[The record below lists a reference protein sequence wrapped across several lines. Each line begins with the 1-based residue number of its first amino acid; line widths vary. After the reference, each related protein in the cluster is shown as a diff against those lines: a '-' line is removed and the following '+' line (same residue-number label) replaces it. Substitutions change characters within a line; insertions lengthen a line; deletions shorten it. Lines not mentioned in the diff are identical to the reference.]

1 MTGKQ
6 WTALGLL
13 GSGLLGVGTMALFA
27 SGRTKEAYA
36 IAGSAALVSA
46 ILVAAH
52 AMDPDDAPAAHA
64 GGGGAGNTLPG
75 TGL

>member
-13 GSGLLGVGTMALFA
+13 GSGLLGVGVMALFA
-27 SGRTKEAYA
+27 TGRSKEAYA

-46 ILVAAH
+46 ILVSAH
-52 AMDPDDAPAAHA
+52 ALDADQAPPAHA
-64 GGGGAGNTLPG
+64 GGAATPAAFGLPV
-75 TGL
+75 

>member
-13 GSGLLGVGTMALFA
+13 GSGLLGVGVMALFA
-27 SGRTKEAYA
+27 SGRSKEAYA

-46 ILVAAH
+46 ILVSAH
-52 AMDPDDAPAAHA
+52 AMDPDDGAAAAHPITRA
-64 GGGGAGNTLPG
+64 SIGLPV
-75 TGL
+75 